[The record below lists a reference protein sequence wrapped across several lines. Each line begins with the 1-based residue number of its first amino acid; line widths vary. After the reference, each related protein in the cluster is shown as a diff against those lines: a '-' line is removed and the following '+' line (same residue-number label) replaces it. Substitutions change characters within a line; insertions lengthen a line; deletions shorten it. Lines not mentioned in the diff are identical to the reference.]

1 MGNSAADV
9 LSVVGAIFLF
19 FFISSLFTYILVA
32 TEKQARL
39 LWVNIAIALL
49 NLV

>member
-1 MGNSAADV
+1 MGHSSAEV
-9 LSVVGAIFLF
+9 LGVVGTIFLF

-39 LWVNIAIALL
+39 LWVNVAIALL